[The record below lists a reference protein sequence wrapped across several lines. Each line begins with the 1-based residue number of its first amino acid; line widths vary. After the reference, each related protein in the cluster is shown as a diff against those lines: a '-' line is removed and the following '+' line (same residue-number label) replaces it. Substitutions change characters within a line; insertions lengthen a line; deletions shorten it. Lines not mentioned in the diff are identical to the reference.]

1 MEQMP
6 KAGKGSPGGTWKVR
20 LKSGSGRS
28 GIGAVRGSRQD
39 QHRVPNLRKGRG
51 QASQIPVPHQ
61 SQGPLPMGGL
71 GQEVRVALKLRLRKG
86 GPGIGNQ
93 ASRQALRSRASHEA
107 GKPRGIAR
115 EQLRRRGKEPP
126 LQARQGQQGGR
137 QKPQGQ
143 GHSAP
148 RRRLKAMLK
157 KNSCAGGM
165 TKGQGPG
172 DSEGGKRISQA
183 RRQGVPRGAKA
194 RR

>member
-20 LKSGSGRS
+20 LKSCPGRP
-28 GIGAVRGSRQD
+28 GIGAIRGSGQD
-39 QHRVPNLRKGRG
+39 QHRVPNQRKGRG
-51 QASQIPVPHQ
+51 QAPQIPVPHQ

-71 GQEVRVALKLRLRKG
+71 GQEVCVALKLRLRKG

-93 ASRQALRSRASHEA
+93 ASRQALRSRAGHEA
-107 GKPRGIAR
+107 GKPSGIAR
-115 EQLRRRGKEPP
+115 EQLCRGGKEPP
-126 LQARQGQQGGR
+126 LQARQGQQGWR

-143 GHSAP
+143 GRSGS

-165 TKGQGPG
+165 AKG
-172 DSEGGKRISQA
+172 
-183 RRQGVPRGAKA
+183 
-194 RR
+194 